1 MNNNEIKLLL
11 DKLCSVDIKDF
22 NDVITIGNELKI
34 FGNGE
39 FIIMYRKDN
48 QNFNLM
54 NLDIDIRDKNIV
66 NIKGKGEN
74 KMKDIKEMLKSGDKT
89 PDELRAILEKEIAEA
104 QEEMKKQEFESI
116 ETRRNDIALNLI
128 RYGEAL
134 GLDFDIKV
142 EDAAAILKEIEPELR
157 KYAKI
162 LKILLE
168 DIEVDRDEKKEA
180 ESRIFKPSL
189 TKYDKDIDKKMD
201 ELVAKVMKG
210 LL

>member
-1 MNNNEIKLLL
+1 M
-11 DKLCSVDIKDF
+11 
-22 NDVITIGNELKI
+22 
-34 FGNGE
+34 
-39 FIIMYRKDN
+39 
-48 QNFNLM
+48 
-54 NLDIDIRDKNIV
+54 KN
-66 NIKGKGEN
+66 
-74 KMKDIKEMLKSGDKT
+74 IKEMLKSGDKT

-104 QEEMKKQEFESI
+104 QEEMKKQESESI
-116 ETRRNDIALNLI
+116 ETRRNDLALSLI

-142 EDAAAILKEIEPELR
+142 EDAAAILKELEPELR

-168 DIEVDRDEKKEA
+168 DIEVDGDEKKEA

-189 TKYDKDIDKKMD
+189 TKYDRDIDKKMD

-210 LL
+210 IL

>member
-1 MNNNEIKLLL
+1 
-11 DKLCSVDIKDF
+11 
-22 NDVITIGNELKI
+22 
-34 FGNGE
+34 
-39 FIIMYRKDN
+39 
-48 QNFNLM
+48 
-54 NLDIDIRDKNIV
+54 
-66 NIKGKGEN
+66 
-74 KMKDIKEMLKSGDKT
+74 MKDIKEMLKSGDKT

-104 QEEMKKQEFESI
+104 QEEMKKQESESI

-142 EDAAAILKEIEPELR
+142 EDAAAMLKEIEPELR

-168 DIEVDRDEKKEA
+168 DIEIDEDKKKEA
-180 ESRIFKPSL
+180 EPRIFKPSL

>member
-1 MNNNEIKLLL
+1 
-11 DKLCSVDIKDF
+11 
-22 NDVITIGNELKI
+22 
-34 FGNGE
+34 
-39 FIIMYRKDN
+39 
-48 QNFNLM
+48 
-54 NLDIDIRDKNIV
+54 
-66 NIKGKGEN
+66 
-74 KMKDIKEMLKSGDKT
+74 MKDIKEMLKSGDKT

-104 QEEMKKQEFESI
+104 EEEMKKQEFESI

-168 DIEVDRDEKKEA
+168 DIEVDKDGDEKKEA
-180 ESRIFKPSL
+180 EPRIFKPSL
-189 TKYDKDIDKKMD
+189 TKYDKDVDKKMD

>member
-22 NDVITIGNELKI
+22 NDVITIGNELKM

-54 NLDIDIRDKNIV
+54 NLDIDISDKNIV

-74 KMKDIKEMLKSGDKT
+74 KMKNIKEMLKSGDKT
-89 PDELRAILEKEIAEA
+89 PDELREILEKEIAEA
-104 QEEMKKQEFESI
+104 QKEIENKKDESI
-116 ETRRNDIALNLI
+116 KTRRNDLALSLI

-142 EDAAAILKEIEPELR
+142 EDAAAILKEMEPEIK

-168 DIEVDRDEKKEA
+168 DIEVDEDEKKEA
-180 ESRIFKPSL
+180 EPRIFKPSL
-189 TKYDKDIDKKMD
+189 TKYSKDVDKKMD

>member
-1 MNNNEIKLLL
+1 
-11 DKLCSVDIKDF
+11 
-22 NDVITIGNELKI
+22 
-34 FGNGE
+34 
-39 FIIMYRKDN
+39 
-48 QNFNLM
+48 
-54 NLDIDIRDKNIV
+54 
-66 NIKGKGEN
+66 
-74 KMKDIKEMLKSGDKT
+74 MKDIKEMLKNGDKT

-142 EDAAAILKEIEPELR
+142 EDAAAMLKEIEPELR

-168 DIEVDRDEKKEA
+168 DIEVDGDEKKEA
-180 ESRIFKPSL
+180 EPRIFKPSL

>member
-1 MNNNEIKLLL
+1 
-11 DKLCSVDIKDF
+11 
-22 NDVITIGNELKI
+22 
-34 FGNGE
+34 
-39 FIIMYRKDN
+39 
-48 QNFNLM
+48 
-54 NLDIDIRDKNIV
+54 
-66 NIKGKGEN
+66 
-74 KMKDIKEMLKSGDKT
+74 MKDIKEMLKSGDKT

-142 EDAAAILKEIEPELR
+142 EDAAAMLKEIEPELR

-168 DIEVDRDEKKEA
+168 DIEVDEDEKKEA
-180 ESRIFKPSL
+180 EPRIFKPSL

>member
-1 MNNNEIKLLL
+1 
-11 DKLCSVDIKDF
+11 
-22 NDVITIGNELKI
+22 
-34 FGNGE
+34 
-39 FIIMYRKDN
+39 
-48 QNFNLM
+48 
-54 NLDIDIRDKNIV
+54 
-66 NIKGKGEN
+66 
-74 KMKDIKEMLKSGDKT
+74 MKDIKEMLKSGDKT

-104 QEEMKKQEFESI
+104 QEEMKKQESESI

-142 EDAAAILKEIEPELR
+142 EDAAAMLKEIEPELR

-168 DIEVDRDEKKEA
+168 DIEVDEDEKKEA

-189 TKYDKDIDKKMD
+189 TKYNKDVDKKMD

>member
-1 MNNNEIKLLL
+1 
-11 DKLCSVDIKDF
+11 
-22 NDVITIGNELKI
+22 
-34 FGNGE
+34 
-39 FIIMYRKDN
+39 
-48 QNFNLM
+48 
-54 NLDIDIRDKNIV
+54 
-66 NIKGKGEN
+66 
-74 KMKDIKEMLKSGDKT
+74 MKDIKEMLKSGDKT

-104 QEEMKKQEFESI
+104 LEEMKKQEFESI
-116 ETRRNDIALNLI
+116 ETVRNDLALSLI

-142 EDAAAILKEIEPELR
+142 EDAAAMLKEIEPELR

-168 DIEVDRDEKKEA
+168 DIEVDGDEKKEA
-180 ESRIFKPSL
+180 EPRIFKPSL

>member
-1 MNNNEIKLLL
+1 
-11 DKLCSVDIKDF
+11 
-22 NDVITIGNELKI
+22 
-34 FGNGE
+34 
-39 FIIMYRKDN
+39 
-48 QNFNLM
+48 
-54 NLDIDIRDKNIV
+54 
-66 NIKGKGEN
+66 
-74 KMKDIKEMLKSGDKT
+74 MKDIKEMLKSGDKT

-104 QEEMKKQEFESI
+104 EEEMKKQEFESI
-116 ETRRNDIALNLI
+116 ETRRNDLALSLI

-134 GLDFDIKV
+134 GLDFDIEVK
-142 EDAAAILKEIEPELR
+142 DAAAILKEIEPELR

-168 DIEVDRDEKKEA
+168 DIEVDVDEKKEA
-180 ESRIFKPSL
+180 EPRIFKPSL

>member
-1 MNNNEIKLLL
+1 
-11 DKLCSVDIKDF
+11 
-22 NDVITIGNELKI
+22 
-34 FGNGE
+34 
-39 FIIMYRKDN
+39 
-48 QNFNLM
+48 
-54 NLDIDIRDKNIV
+54 
-66 NIKGKGEN
+66 
-74 KMKDIKEMLKSGDKT
+74 MKDIKEMLKNGDKT

-104 QEEMKKQEFESI
+104 QEEMKKQESESI
-116 ETRRNDIALNLI
+116 ETRRNDLALSLI

-168 DIEVDRDEKKEA
+168 DIEVDEDEKKEA
-180 ESRIFKPSL
+180 EPRIFKPSL

>member
-1 MNNNEIKLLL
+1 
-11 DKLCSVDIKDF
+11 
-22 NDVITIGNELKI
+22 
-34 FGNGE
+34 
-39 FIIMYRKDN
+39 
-48 QNFNLM
+48 
-54 NLDIDIRDKNIV
+54 
-66 NIKGKGEN
+66 
-74 KMKDIKEMLKSGDKT
+74 MKDIKEMLKSGDKT

-104 QEEMKKQEFESI
+104 LEEMKKQEFESI
-116 ETRRNDIALNLI
+116 ETRRNDLALSLI

-142 EDAAAILKEIEPELR
+142 EDAAAMLKEIEPELR

-168 DIEVDRDEKKEA
+168 DIEVDEDEKKKA
-180 ESRIFKPSL
+180 EPRIFKPSL

>member
-1 MNNNEIKLLL
+1 
-11 DKLCSVDIKDF
+11 
-22 NDVITIGNELKI
+22 
-34 FGNGE
+34 
-39 FIIMYRKDN
+39 
-48 QNFNLM
+48 
-54 NLDIDIRDKNIV
+54 
-66 NIKGKGEN
+66 
-74 KMKDIKEMLKSGDKT
+74 MKDIKEMLKSGDKT

-104 QEEMKKQEFESI
+104 EEEMKKQEVASI
-116 ETRRNDIALNLI
+116 ETVRNDLALSLI
-128 RYGEAL
+128 RYGEVL

-168 DIEVDRDEKKEA
+168 DIEVDGDEKKEA
-180 ESRIFKPSL
+180 ESRIFNPTSL
-189 TKYDKDIDKKMD
+189 TKFAKNKATISADIDEKMD

>member
-1 MNNNEIKLLL
+1 
-11 DKLCSVDIKDF
+11 
-22 NDVITIGNELKI
+22 
-34 FGNGE
+34 
-39 FIIMYRKDN
+39 
-48 QNFNLM
+48 
-54 NLDIDIRDKNIV
+54 
-66 NIKGKGEN
+66 
-74 KMKDIKEMLKSGDKT
+74 MKDIKEMLKSGDKT

-116 ETRRNDIALNLI
+116 ETRRNDLALSLI

-142 EDAAAILKEIEPELR
+142 EDAAAMLKEIEPELR

-168 DIEVDRDEKKEA
+168 DIEVDGDEKKEA
-180 ESRIFKPSL
+180 EPRIFKPSL

>member
-1 MNNNEIKLLL
+1 MKN
-11 DKLCSVDIKDF
+11 IKD
-22 NDVITIGNELKI
+22 
-34 FGNGE
+34 
-39 FIIMYRKDN
+39 
-48 QNFNLM
+48 
-54 NLDIDIRDKNIV
+54 
-66 NIKGKGEN
+66 
-74 KMKDIKEMLKSGDKT
+74 MLKSGDKT

-104 QEEMKKQEFESI
+104 QEEMKKQESESI

-168 DIEVDRDEKKEA
+168 DIEVDKDEKKEA
-180 ESRIFKPSL
+180 EPRIFKPSL
-189 TKYDKDIDKKMD
+189 TKYDKEIDKKMD

>member
-1 MNNNEIKLLL
+1 
-11 DKLCSVDIKDF
+11 
-22 NDVITIGNELKI
+22 
-34 FGNGE
+34 
-39 FIIMYRKDN
+39 
-48 QNFNLM
+48 
-54 NLDIDIRDKNIV
+54 
-66 NIKGKGEN
+66 
-74 KMKDIKEMLKSGDKT
+74 MKDIKDMLKSGDKT

-104 QEEMKKQEFESI
+104 EEEMKKQEVASI

-142 EDAAAILKEIEPELR
+142 EDAAAMLKEIEPELR

-168 DIEVDRDEKKEA
+168 DIEVDKDEKKEA
-180 ESRIFKPSL
+180 EPRIFKPSL

>member
-1 MNNNEIKLLL
+1 
-11 DKLCSVDIKDF
+11 
-22 NDVITIGNELKI
+22 
-34 FGNGE
+34 
-39 FIIMYRKDN
+39 
-48 QNFNLM
+48 
-54 NLDIDIRDKNIV
+54 
-66 NIKGKGEN
+66 
-74 KMKDIKEMLKSGDKT
+74 MKDIKDMLKSGDKT

-116 ETRRNDIALNLI
+116 KARRNDFALSLI

-134 GLDFDIKV
+134 GLDFDIKI
-142 EDAAAILKEIEPELR
+142 EDAIALLKEIEPELR

-168 DIEVDRDEKKEA
+168 DIEVDGDEKKEA
-180 ESRIFKPSL
+180 EPRIFKPSL

>member
-1 MNNNEIKLLL
+1 
-11 DKLCSVDIKDF
+11 
-22 NDVITIGNELKI
+22 
-34 FGNGE
+34 
-39 FIIMYRKDN
+39 
-48 QNFNLM
+48 
-54 NLDIDIRDKNIV
+54 
-66 NIKGKGEN
+66 
-74 KMKDIKEMLKSGDKT
+74 MKDIKEMLKSGDKT

-104 QEEMKKQEFESI
+104 QEEMKKQESESI

-168 DIEVDRDEKKEA
+168 DIEVDEDEKKEA
-180 ESRIFKPSL
+180 EPRIFKPSL

>member
-39 FIIMYRKDN
+39 FMIMYRKDN

-54 NLDIDIRDKNIV
+54 NLDIDISDKNIV

-74 KMKDIKEMLKSGDKT
+74 KMKDIKEMLKNGDKT

-104 QEEMKKQEFESI
+104 QEEIKKQEFESI

-142 EDAAAILKEIEPELR
+142 EDAAAILKEMEPEIK

-168 DIEVDRDEKKEA
+168 DIEVDGDEKKET

-189 TKYDKDIDKKMD
+189 TKYDKDVDKKMD

>member
-1 MNNNEIKLLL
+1 M
-11 DKLCSVDIKDF
+11 
-22 NDVITIGNELKI
+22 
-34 FGNGE
+34 
-39 FIIMYRKDN
+39 
-48 QNFNLM
+48 
-54 NLDIDIRDKNIV
+54 KN
-66 NIKGKGEN
+66 
-74 KMKDIKEMLKSGDKT
+74 IKEMLKSGDKT

-104 QEEMKKQEFESI
+104 QEEMKKQESESI
-116 ETRRNDIALNLI
+116 ETRRNDLALSLI

-142 EDAAAILKEIEPELR
+142 DEAAALLKELEPELR

-168 DIEVDRDEKKEA
+168 DIENDGDEKKEA
-180 ESRIFKPSL
+180 ESRIFKPASL
-189 TKYDKDIDKKMD
+189 TKYDRDIDIDEKMD

>member
-1 MNNNEIKLLL
+1 
-11 DKLCSVDIKDF
+11 
-22 NDVITIGNELKI
+22 
-34 FGNGE
+34 
-39 FIIMYRKDN
+39 
-48 QNFNLM
+48 
-54 NLDIDIRDKNIV
+54 
-66 NIKGKGEN
+66 
-74 KMKDIKEMLKSGDKT
+74 MKDIKEMLKNGDKT

-142 EDAAAILKEIEPELR
+142 EDAAAMLKEIEPELR

-168 DIEVDRDEKKEA
+168 DTEVDEDEKKEA
-180 ESRIFKPSL
+180 EPRIFKPSL

>member
-1 MNNNEIKLLL
+1 
-11 DKLCSVDIKDF
+11 
-22 NDVITIGNELKI
+22 
-34 FGNGE
+34 
-39 FIIMYRKDN
+39 
-48 QNFNLM
+48 
-54 NLDIDIRDKNIV
+54 
-66 NIKGKGEN
+66 
-74 KMKDIKEMLKSGDKT
+74 MKDIKEMLKSGDKT

-104 QEEMKKQEFESI
+104 QEEMKKQEVVSI
-116 ETRRNDIALNLI
+116 ETVRNDLALSLI
-128 RYGEAL
+128 RYGEVL

-168 DIEVDRDEKKEA
+168 DIEVDEDEKKEA
-180 ESRIFKPSL
+180 EPRIFKPSL

-201 ELVAKVMKG
+201 KLVAKVMKG

>member
-1 MNNNEIKLLL
+1 
-11 DKLCSVDIKDF
+11 
-22 NDVITIGNELKI
+22 
-34 FGNGE
+34 
-39 FIIMYRKDN
+39 
-48 QNFNLM
+48 
-54 NLDIDIRDKNIV
+54 
-66 NIKGKGEN
+66 
-74 KMKDIKEMLKSGDKT
+74 MKDIKDMLKSGDKT

-104 QEEMKKQEFESI
+104 QEEIKKQESESI
-116 ETRRNDIALNLI
+116 ETRRNDLALSLI

-168 DIEVDRDEKKEA
+168 DIEVDGDEKKEA
-180 ESRIFKPSL
+180 EPRIFKPSL

>member
-1 MNNNEIKLLL
+1 
-11 DKLCSVDIKDF
+11 
-22 NDVITIGNELKI
+22 
-34 FGNGE
+34 
-39 FIIMYRKDN
+39 
-48 QNFNLM
+48 
-54 NLDIDIRDKNIV
+54 
-66 NIKGKGEN
+66 
-74 KMKDIKEMLKSGDKT
+74 MKDIKEMLKSGDKT

-142 EDAAAILKEIEPELR
+142 EDAAAMLKEIEPELR

-180 ESRIFKPSL
+180 EPRIFKPSL

>member
-1 MNNNEIKLLL
+1 
-11 DKLCSVDIKDF
+11 
-22 NDVITIGNELKI
+22 
-34 FGNGE
+34 
-39 FIIMYRKDN
+39 
-48 QNFNLM
+48 
-54 NLDIDIRDKNIV
+54 
-66 NIKGKGEN
+66 
-74 KMKDIKEMLKSGDKT
+74 MKDIKEMLKNGDKT

-142 EDAAAILKEIEPELR
+142 EDAAAMLKEIEPELR

-168 DIEVDRDEKKEA
+168 DIEVDEDEKKEA
-180 ESRIFKPSL
+180 EPRIFKPSL

>member
-1 MNNNEIKLLL
+1 
-11 DKLCSVDIKDF
+11 
-22 NDVITIGNELKI
+22 
-34 FGNGE
+34 
-39 FIIMYRKDN
+39 
-48 QNFNLM
+48 
-54 NLDIDIRDKNIV
+54 
-66 NIKGKGEN
+66 
-74 KMKDIKEMLKSGDKT
+74 MKDIKEMLKNGDKT
-89 PDELRAILEKEIAEA
+89 PDELREILEKEIAEA

-168 DIEVDRDEKKEA
+168 DIEVDEDEKKEA
-180 ESRIFKPSL
+180 EPRIFKQSL

>member
-1 MNNNEIKLLL
+1 
-11 DKLCSVDIKDF
+11 
-22 NDVITIGNELKI
+22 
-34 FGNGE
+34 
-39 FIIMYRKDN
+39 
-48 QNFNLM
+48 
-54 NLDIDIRDKNIV
+54 
-66 NIKGKGEN
+66 
-74 KMKDIKEMLKSGDKT
+74 MKDIKDMLKNGDKT

-116 ETRRNDIALNLI
+116 ETRRNDLALSLI

-142 EDAAAILKEIEPELR
+142 EDAAAMLKEIEPELR

-168 DIEVDRDEKKEA
+168 DIEVDEDEKKEA
-180 ESRIFKPSL
+180 EPRIFKPSL

>member
-1 MNNNEIKLLL
+1 
-11 DKLCSVDIKDF
+11 
-22 NDVITIGNELKI
+22 
-34 FGNGE
+34 
-39 FIIMYRKDN
+39 
-48 QNFNLM
+48 
-54 NLDIDIRDKNIV
+54 
-66 NIKGKGEN
+66 
-74 KMKDIKEMLKSGDKT
+74 MKDIKEMLKNGDKT

-104 QEEMKKQEFESI
+104 EEEMKKQEFESI
-116 ETRRNDIALNLI
+116 ETRRNDLALSLI

-134 GLDFDIKV
+134 GLDFDTKV
-142 EDAAAILKEIEPELR
+142 EDVAAILKEIEPEIK

-168 DIEVDRDEKKEA
+168 DIEVDGDEKKET

-189 TKYDKDIDKKMD
+189 TKYDKDVDKKMD

>member
-1 MNNNEIKLLL
+1 MN
-11 DKLCSVDIKDF
+11 
-22 NDVITIGNELKI
+22 
-34 FGNGE
+34 
-39 FIIMYRKDN
+39 
-48 QNFNLM
+48 
-54 NLDIDIRDKNIV
+54 
-66 NIKGKGEN
+66 
-74 KMKDIKEMLKSGDKT
+74 DIKEMLKNGDKT

-104 QEEMKKQEFESI
+104 LEEMKKQEFESI
-116 ETRRNDIALNLI
+116 ETRRNDLALSLI

-168 DIEVDRDEKKEA
+168 DIEVDEDEKKEA
-180 ESRIFKPSL
+180 EPRIFKPSL

>member
-1 MNNNEIKLLL
+1 
-11 DKLCSVDIKDF
+11 
-22 NDVITIGNELKI
+22 
-34 FGNGE
+34 
-39 FIIMYRKDN
+39 
-48 QNFNLM
+48 
-54 NLDIDIRDKNIV
+54 
-66 NIKGKGEN
+66 
-74 KMKDIKEMLKSGDKT
+74 MKDIKEMLKSGDKT

-104 QEEMKKQEFESI
+104 QEEMKKQESESI

-142 EDAAAILKEIEPELR
+142 EDAAAMLKEIEPELR

-168 DIEVDRDEKKEA
+168 DIEVDEDEKKEA
-180 ESRIFKPSL
+180 EPRIFKPSL

>member
-1 MNNNEIKLLL
+1 
-11 DKLCSVDIKDF
+11 
-22 NDVITIGNELKI
+22 
-34 FGNGE
+34 
-39 FIIMYRKDN
+39 
-48 QNFNLM
+48 
-54 NLDIDIRDKNIV
+54 
-66 NIKGKGEN
+66 
-74 KMKDIKEMLKSGDKT
+74 MKDIKEMLKNGDKT

-116 ETRRNDIALNLI
+116 ETRRNDLALSLI

-142 EDAAAILKEIEPELR
+142 EDAAAILKELEPELR

-168 DIEVDRDEKKEA
+168 DIEVDGDEKKEA
-180 ESRIFKPSL
+180 EPRIFKPSL
-189 TKYDKDIDKKMD
+189 TKYDKDVDKKMD

>member
-1 MNNNEIKLLL
+1 
-11 DKLCSVDIKDF
+11 
-22 NDVITIGNELKI
+22 
-34 FGNGE
+34 
-39 FIIMYRKDN
+39 
-48 QNFNLM
+48 
-54 NLDIDIRDKNIV
+54 
-66 NIKGKGEN
+66 
-74 KMKDIKEMLKSGDKT
+74 MKDIKEMLKSGDKT
-89 PDELRAILEKEIAEA
+89 PDELREILEKEIAEA

-116 ETRRNDIALNLI
+116 ETRRNDLALSLI

-134 GLDFDIKV
+134 GLNFDIKV

-168 DIEVDRDEKKEA
+168 DIEVDEDKKKEA
-180 ESRIFKPSL
+180 EPRIFKPSL
-189 TKYDKDIDKKMD
+189 TRYDKDVDKKMD

>member
-1 MNNNEIKLLL
+1 
-11 DKLCSVDIKDF
+11 
-22 NDVITIGNELKI
+22 
-34 FGNGE
+34 
-39 FIIMYRKDN
+39 
-48 QNFNLM
+48 
-54 NLDIDIRDKNIV
+54 
-66 NIKGKGEN
+66 
-74 KMKDIKEMLKSGDKT
+74 MKDIKEMLKSGDKT
-89 PDELRAILEKEIAEA
+89 PDELREILEKEIAEA
-104 QEEMKKQEFESI
+104 LEEMKKQEFESI
-116 ETRRNDIALNLI
+116 ETRRNDLALSLI

-142 EDAAAILKEIEPELR
+142 EDAAAILKEIEPELK

-168 DIEVDRDEKKEA
+168 DIEVDENEKKEA
-180 ESRIFKPSL
+180 EPRIFKPSL

>member
-1 MNNNEIKLLL
+1 
-11 DKLCSVDIKDF
+11 
-22 NDVITIGNELKI
+22 
-34 FGNGE
+34 
-39 FIIMYRKDN
+39 
-48 QNFNLM
+48 
-54 NLDIDIRDKNIV
+54 
-66 NIKGKGEN
+66 
-74 KMKDIKEMLKSGDKT
+74 MKDIKEMLKSGDKT

-104 QEEMKKQEFESI
+104 EEEMKKQEVVSI
-116 ETRRNDIALNLI
+116 ETVRNDLALSLI

-142 EDAAAILKEIEPELR
+142 EDAAALLKEIEPELR

-168 DIEVDRDEKKEA
+168 DIEVDGDKKKEA
-180 ESRIFKPSL
+180 EPRIFKPASL

>member
-1 MNNNEIKLLL
+1 
-11 DKLCSVDIKDF
+11 
-22 NDVITIGNELKI
+22 
-34 FGNGE
+34 
-39 FIIMYRKDN
+39 
-48 QNFNLM
+48 
-54 NLDIDIRDKNIV
+54 
-66 NIKGKGEN
+66 
-74 KMKDIKEMLKSGDKT
+74 MKDIKEMLKSGDKT

-168 DIEVDRDEKKEA
+168 DIEVDEDEKKEA
-180 ESRIFKPSL
+180 EPRIFKPSL
-189 TKYDKDIDKKMD
+189 TKYDKDVDKKMD

>member
-1 MNNNEIKLLL
+1 
-11 DKLCSVDIKDF
+11 
-22 NDVITIGNELKI
+22 
-34 FGNGE
+34 
-39 FIIMYRKDN
+39 
-48 QNFNLM
+48 
-54 NLDIDIRDKNIV
+54 
-66 NIKGKGEN
+66 
-74 KMKDIKEMLKSGDKT
+74 MKDIKEMLKSGDKT

-104 QEEMKKQEFESI
+104 QEEIKKQEVVSI
-116 ETRRNDIALNLI
+116 ETRRNDLALSLV

-142 EDAAAILKEIEPELR
+142 DDAAAMLKEIEPELR

-168 DIEVDRDEKKEA
+168 DIEVDGDEKKKA
-180 ESRIFKPSL
+180 EPRIFKPSL

>member
-1 MNNNEIKLLL
+1 
-11 DKLCSVDIKDF
+11 
-22 NDVITIGNELKI
+22 
-34 FGNGE
+34 
-39 FIIMYRKDN
+39 
-48 QNFNLM
+48 
-54 NLDIDIRDKNIV
+54 
-66 NIKGKGEN
+66 
-74 KMKDIKEMLKSGDKT
+74 MKDIKEMLKNGDKT

-104 QEEMKKQEFESI
+104 LEEMKKQEFESI
-116 ETRRNDIALNLI
+116 ETRRNDLALSLI

-168 DIEVDRDEKKEA
+168 DIEVDVDEKKEA
-180 ESRIFKPSL
+180 EPRIFKPSL

>member
-1 MNNNEIKLLL
+1 
-11 DKLCSVDIKDF
+11 
-22 NDVITIGNELKI
+22 
-34 FGNGE
+34 
-39 FIIMYRKDN
+39 
-48 QNFNLM
+48 
-54 NLDIDIRDKNIV
+54 
-66 NIKGKGEN
+66 
-74 KMKDIKEMLKSGDKT
+74 MKDIKEMLKSGDKT

-104 QEEMKKQEFESI
+104 QEEMKKQESESI

-134 GLDFDIKV
+134 GLDFNIKV
-142 EDAAAILKEIEPELR
+142 EDAAAMLKEIEPELR

-168 DIEVDRDEKKEA
+168 DIEIDEDKKKEA
-180 ESRIFKPSL
+180 EPRIFKPSL

>member
-1 MNNNEIKLLL
+1 
-11 DKLCSVDIKDF
+11 
-22 NDVITIGNELKI
+22 
-34 FGNGE
+34 
-39 FIIMYRKDN
+39 
-48 QNFNLM
+48 
-54 NLDIDIRDKNIV
+54 
-66 NIKGKGEN
+66 
-74 KMKDIKEMLKSGDKT
+74 MKDIKEMLKSGDKT

-116 ETRRNDIALNLI
+116 ETRRNDLALSLI

-180 ESRIFKPSL
+180 EPRIFKPSL
-189 TKYDKDIDKKMD
+189 TKYNKDVDKRMD